1 MGLVEDFERVI
12 GEGEKLESVSI
23 PMRLKRRI
31 ANAYARAVEK
41 CLTMAWE
48 DADFSDPTRLNRTL
62 FRHAERGI
70 RDFLP

>member
-1 MGLVEDFERVI
+1 MGLVEDFERI
-12 GEGEKLESVSI
+12 IEEAEQLEEFSI

-41 CLTMAWE
+41 CLVLKWYDE
-48 DADFSDPTRLNRTL
+48 DVTDPERMNRTIQ
-62 FRHAERGI
+62 RHAERGV